1 MSVDFFDSKCLTKTS
16 ETEFGIRDGVNEEM
30 VYLDFTNKAYWI
42 CTVLNENKTKIK
54 FRAVD
59 KCVII
64 LRENGD
70 KEKSCDAILTY
81 GESIDFIE
89 LKNQRGEWI
98 KDGREQLEKTIE
110 LFILNHGLE
119 NFKHKRAFVL
129 NKKHPDFHVIENE
142 IMIRFFRKYKVR
154 LNVEATIIIK

>member
-16 ETEFGIRDGVNEEM
+16 EVEFGLRDGVNEEM
-30 VYLDFTNKAYWI
+30 AYLDFTNKADWI
-42 CTVLNENKTKIK
+42 CTVKNDNNTEIE

-81 GESIDFIE
+81 GLNIDFVE

-98 KDGREQLEKTIE
+98 TEGRKQLEKTIE

-119 NFKHKRAFVL
+119 NFKHKRAFVV